1 MRRNICLILAVL
13 PAMLFISGCDT
24 VQQALLGAPKPTA
37 SLKGVSFGDINL
49 SSATLLFDVDIKNP
63 YSVDL
68 PLLNMD
74 YGVASGSSKLFT
86 GTADIA
92 STIPANGTK
101 TVSLPAKVSY
111 ADVAK
116 AFMGMKPGSTIP
128 YNADLGL
135 SFDAPVVGKLRLPLS
150 KTGELTV
157 PTLADLEKVDW
168 QKLINKTTGTK

>member
-1 MRRNICLILAVL
+1 MKTSLMMCLVL
-13 PAMLFISGCDT
+13 LSALCVSGCDT

-37 SLKGVSFGDINL
+37 SLKGLSFGDVNL
-49 SSATLLFDVDIKNP
+49 SSATLLFDVDVKNP

-74 YGVASGSSKLFT
+74 YGVNSGATTLFT

-92 STIPANGTK
+92 SSIPAKGTK
-101 TVSLPAKVSY
+101 TVSLPAKISY
-111 ADVAK
+111 TDLVRAFTGYK
-116 AFMGMKPGSTIP
+116 AGSAIP
-128 YNADLGL
+128 YNATLGL
-135 SFDAPVVGKLRLPLS
+135 SFDAPVLGKTRLPLS

-157 PTLADLEKVDW
+157 PNLADLKNVDW